1 MGSPLRPAIAGVFVA
16 ALERSLIPF
25 LIEHPA
31 SWKLYVDKTFT
42 LIRLTLIE
50 RVFSALNI
58 FHQNSKFNRNVKVKL
73 IFSDVLLKKD
83 DTFEAAIHGVSTY
96 NGKYLQR
103 KLFARISW

>member
-1 MGSPLRPAIAGVFVA
+1 MEI
-16 ALERSLIPF
+16 ICN
-25 LIEHPA
+25 
-31 SWKLYVDKTFT
+31 KTFT
-42 LIRLTLIE
+42 LRRLALIE
-50 RVFSALNI
+50 SVFSALNI
-58 FHQNSKFNRNVKVKL
+58 FHSEFNRNVKVKL

>member
-58 FHQNSKFNRNVKVKL
+58 FHQNSEFNRNVKVKL

-83 DTFEAAIHGVSTY
+83 DTFESCY
-96 NGKYLQR
+96 SWSKYL
-103 KLFARISW
+103 